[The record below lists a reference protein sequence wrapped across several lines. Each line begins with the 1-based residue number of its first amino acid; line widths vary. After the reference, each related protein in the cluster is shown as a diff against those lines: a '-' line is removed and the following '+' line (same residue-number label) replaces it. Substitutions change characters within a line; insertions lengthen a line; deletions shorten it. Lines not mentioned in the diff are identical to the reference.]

1 MLATSASPNTGSTRI
16 GFISSFSN
24 PQFFV
29 AHKGKRLRLSQNDT
43 DFFDTDAELAPAT
56 SVAESNA
63 IKLPPQ
69 SDVLN

>member
-1 MLATSASPNTGSTRI
+1 MVATSASPNTGSTRT
-16 GFISSFSN
+16 GFISSFSP

-29 AHKGKRLRLSQNDT
+29 AHKGKRLRFSQNDT

-63 IKLPPQ
+63 TKLPPQ
-69 SDVLN
+69 ADVLN